1 MQHQK
6 VHENAPG
13 SDMAA
18 SHGTQDA
25 RRPVSKP
32 AYPSLA
38 STSIS
43 RSLWESF
50 LPGAAFPPPP
60 GGHRFSDRLS
70 VTVVSP
76 PELPQNKAVGFDA
89 LTGTEQKRI
98 ISVLE
103 AGCPNSGCQQ
113 GPTPLKPSG
122 ILSPLVVCCC
132 SWACGGL
139 SPTHWLHVEDC
150 VSPVFTLSSHCM
162 CAYHCVREIQLG
174 LIYF

>member
-13 SDMAA
+13 SNMAA

-25 RRPVSKP
+25 RRPVSRP

-60 GGHRFSDRLS
+60 GGHRFSDHLS

-76 PELPQNKAVGFDA
+76 PELPQNKAVGSDA
-89 LTGTEQKRI
+89 LTGTEQKCI

-103 AGCPNSGCQQ
+103 ARCPNSGCQQ

-122 ILSPLVVCCC
+122 ILSPLWLLLLFLGLRGLV
-132 SWACGGL
+132 SNPLASRGGL
-139 SPTHWLHVEDC
+139 C
-150 VSPVFTLSSHCM
+150 VSRVHTVLPLRVCLSLCS
-162 CAYHCVREIQLG
+162 
-174 LIYF
+174 